1 MKQSMEDRRWAAV
14 TARDAAG
21 DGSFVYGVKTTGV
34 YCRPSCAGRP
44 KRENVSFHDTVEDA
58 RAAGLRACKRCKPDC
73 ETIRYTVGQSALG
86 VALIAQSAKG
96 ICAILLGDS
105 KVALVRDLKQRFAG
119 AMLINTGNK
128 LPADVLAQIESPAHD
143 EGLKLDLRGTDFQ
156 TRVWQALRTIPAG
169 RTASYADVARRLGQP
184 RAVRAVAQACAANPV
199 AIAVPCHRVVK
210 SDGSLSGYRW
220 GTARKEKLL
229 AQEAAA

>member
-1 MKQSMEDRRWAAV
+1 MKQSMEDSRWAAV
-14 TARDAAG
+14 AARGAAQ

-44 KRENVSFHDTVEDA
+44 KRENASFHDTVEDA
-58 RAAGLRACKRCKPDC
+58 RAAGLRACKRCKPDR
-73 ETIRYTVGQSALG
+73 EAIRYTVGRSALG
-86 VALIAQSAKG
+86 LALVAQSAKG

-105 KVALVRDLKQRFAG
+105 KAALVRDLKQRFADAMPVDTGG
-119 AMLINTGNK
+119 ALAADMLALIEA
-128 LPADVLAQIESPAHD
+128 PASRD
-143 EGLKLDLRGTDFQ
+143 GLTLDLRGTDFQ

-169 RTASYADVARRLGQP
+169 KTASYADVARRLGQP

-220 GTARKEKLL
+220 GTARKAKLL